1 MAKTGLEAINYF
13 KKSCKELNKL
23 YIPDSPREDAI
34 ADSLMEFYD
43 NDNLFKAIDLFV
55 KSRTGPFL
63 MFDFAIESRKYI
75 DKIISEKKALEKFK
89 DIVEETRKRME
100 SE

>member
-1 MAKTGLEAINYF
+1 MEKIGLEAINYF

-23 YIPDSPREDAI
+23 YIPDPPREDAI

-43 NDNLFKAIDLFV
+43 KENLFKAIDIFV
-55 KSRTGPFL
+55 KSKTGPFL
-63 MFDFAIESRKYI
+63 MFDFAVESRAYI
-75 DKIISEKKALEKFK
+75 DKVKFEKKALDNFK
-89 DIVEETRKRME
+89 DIVEQTRKKMV